1 MRLHVDLK
9 RYLTAFASV
18 VAAQSVF
25 LYTSFF
31 ANLNSTLSEW
41 SAFGIIWPMQ
51 LIHNFMNGR
60 PFQSSLYAGPL
71 GGISLGYVA
80 NPHDYIHAN
89 VIHAN
94 FFPYLFAYP
103 WSLHPTLAWW
113 YGIIILWNVVG
124 GLWLTRLILK
134 RLSPDG
140 CRAKT
145 VFAFA
150 VFLGSGLLSVM
161 DQFAQ
166 FTLFAGP
173 LLMAVYY
180 FFLTKRR
187 WAFLAAVAALC
198 LTGEDT
204 AMAAVSF
211 MAYLFLFERDED
223 GRSYG
228 VAGAAFAIPYLL
240 LILLVVQ
247 PASRAEL
254 TLLSATNMSNV
265 IKHFFEVT
273 PDTLARNFKTLW
285 ALFTLLPAFLIA
297 GPLFGRPAKDQ
308 AVRIAGLV
316 FVSTAPFWG
325 ECFARGGGH
334 HLMPPFTSTYL
345 GLLLMLAYGKAADK
359 PERRVPG
366 LALAATAIFLL
377 FSWRVQ
383 ANLLPNAMKPALYRL
398 SGKADKA
405 AALELSLK
413 VEQASNREVIAAA
426 KAIPPEKSLAYLVNN
441 RTVGFIVDRSDIWQ
455 CTDVLQGRFA
465 FDETDYY
472 LIQNDAVDM
481 ACCFRAER
489 GADYR
494 AVVANAGDR
503 DVSDLNCPMTPA
515 LREKIMDTLV
525 RPGTHRIVR
534 DDEHVLLL
542 ENLHP
547 RRFESHPTT
556 LGFGWTRNLS
566 KRGKIVAPPPAL
578 R

>member
-1 MRLHVDLK
+1 MKMEVTTK
-9 RYLTAFASV
+9 RYLAVFAAV
-18 VAAQSVF
+18 VPAQALF
-25 LYTSFF
+25 LYASFF
-31 ANLNSTLSEW
+31 ANLNSTLAEW

-60 PFQSSLYAGPL
+60 AFQSSLYAGPL

-80 NPHDYIHAN
+80 NPYPYISAN

-94 FFPYLFAYP
+94 FLPYLFAYP
-103 WSLHPTLAWW
+103 WSLYPTLACW
-113 YGIIILWNVVG
+113 YAIIFVWNLVG
-124 GLWLTRLILK
+124 GIWLTKLIMK
-134 RLSPDG
+134 RLSPQDH
-140 CRAKT
+140 RLKT
-145 VFAFA
+145 IFAAA
-150 VFLGSGLLSVM
+150 VFLGSGLLSIM

-173 LLMAVYY
+173 VFLAVYY
-180 FFLTKRR
+180 FFLAKRR

-198 LTGEDT
+198 LIGEDT
-204 AMAAVSF
+204 AMAAVTF
-211 MAYLFLFERDED
+211 MAYLFLFEPEE

-228 VAGAAFAIPYLL
+228 LAGAAFAIPYLL
-240 LILLVVQ
+240 FVLLIVQ

-265 IKHFFEVT
+265 IRHFFALT
-273 PDTLARNFKTLW
+273 PAMVGRNLKTLW
-285 ALFTLLPAFLIA
+285 ALFTLLPAFLMA
-297 GPLFGRPAKDQ
+297 GPVFGWPAK
-308 AVRIAGLV
+308 ARARLIAGLAL
-316 FVSTAPFWG
+316 VSTAPFWA

-334 HLMPPFTSTYL
+334 HLMPPFISTYL
-345 GLLLMLAYGKAADK
+345 AFVVMVAGGRAEGEEWLG
-359 PERRVPG
+359 RRVPR
-366 LALAATAIFLL
+366 LALAATAVFLL

-383 ANLLPNAMKPALYRL
+383 ANLLPNAVKPALYRL

-413 VEQASNREVIAAA
+413 VEEASNRDVIAAA
-426 KAIPPEKSLAYLVNN
+426 RALPPEKSLSYLVNN
-441 RTVGFIVDRSDIWQ
+441 RVLGFIVNRSDIWQ

-472 LIQNDAVDM
+472 LVQNDALDM
-481 ACCFRAER
+481 ACCFRAEA

-494 AVVANAGDR
+494 TVVANTIDG
-503 DVSDLNCPMTPA
+503 VSDLNCPMTPA
-515 LREKIMDTLV
+515 LRRQIKDALV

-556 LGFGWTRNLS
+556 LGFGWTRNLF
-566 KRGKIVAPPPAL
+566 KRGVIVAPSAAH
-578 R
+578 